1 MNKVILVGRLTRDP
15 ELRYTGSNTPVAT
28 FTLAINRPFNN
39 QNGEREADFINCV
52 VWRKQAE
59 TIKNYVS
66 QGSQLAVE
74 GRIQVRNYED
84 QNGQRRYVTEVVVES
99 FDFIGSRRDSN
110 NGSNYNSS
118 NSNNNNNN
126 TANNYQSPF
135 PDAPSDNKTPY
146 DFSSDQGVQGAD
158 ISNDVYAD
166 FGSSIEVSD
175 DDLPF

>member
-28 FTLAINRPFNN
+28 FTLAINRPFSN

-99 FDFIGSRRDSN
+99 FDFIGSRRDSGN
-110 NGSNYNSS
+110 RN
-118 NSNNNNNN
+118 
-126 TANNYQSPF
+126 
-135 PDAPSDNKTPY
+135 
-146 DFSSDQGVQGAD
+146 
-158 ISNDVYAD
+158 I
-166 FGSSIEVSD
+166 
-175 DDLPF
+175 